1 MLSCIILWIF
11 LPKTYISAI
20 EDSLIKVYKSTKIDT
35 IKFDIADRL
44 YTIKVRQIKF
54 IEAKAYIDT
63 LQVLAHK
70 INQEQC
76 YSSAFTLKANYYYKS
91 YHFDSAI
98 VYKNKS
104 IEIASKINYYT
115 ALIKCTIS
123 LANIHD
129 HKADFGGF
137 LGFFKPILKSKIY
150 CYYQ

>member
-1 MLSCIILWIF
+1 MLSYIILRIF
-11 LPKTYISAI
+11 LPKTCIANI

-70 INQEQC
+70 INQEQF
-76 YSSAFTLKANYYYKS
+76 YSSAFQLKANYYYKS

-104 IEIASKINYYT
+104 IEIASKINYYI
-115 ALIKCTIS
+115 ALIKCFGRS
-123 LANIHD
+123 LINT
-129 HKADFGGF
+129 
-137 LGFFKPILKSKIY
+137 
-150 CYYQ
+150 